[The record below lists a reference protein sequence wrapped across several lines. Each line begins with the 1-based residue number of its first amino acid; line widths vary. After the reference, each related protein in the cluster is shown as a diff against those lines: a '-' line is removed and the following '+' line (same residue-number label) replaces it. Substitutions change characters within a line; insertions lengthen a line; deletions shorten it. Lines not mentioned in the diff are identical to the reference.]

1 MFVWR
6 KRASAVWLA
15 ANEAPL
21 REIGAQRLAII
32 SRADRK
38 SAIAEVA
45 GSSRRNLEK
54 IRSRFG
60 GTIEEL
66 PRDWLKK
73 FSRSQKLEPIK
84 IGNRLTIYRSV
95 TSKKRSRNKNRSL
108 VIPAGAA
115 FGTGEHATT
124 AMALRLLE
132 RCTRFWGAQAGSLRP
147 PEKEWTLLDLGTGS
161 GILALAA
168 KRFGAEK
175 VIAIDHDSIAIA
187 TAKENA
193 QRNEIDNIDFQVAEV
208 QRWRFPRRI
217 DIITANLFS
226 ELLIEI
232 LPKLKRAQ
240 RLILSGI
247 LREQEPQ
254 LVRALKRNR
263 IAVVEARRRGKWI
276 AILGQQIK
284 KRRSGDRRSLTGRG
298 DMAGKNLTAHCA
310 TRTFFGSGDFDSTCI

>member
-21 REIGAQRLAII
+21 REKGGQRLAII

-45 GSSRRNLEK
+45 DSSRRNLEK

-60 GTIEEL
+60 GTIEKL
-66 PRDWLKK
+66 PRDWLKE
-73 FSRSQKLEPIK
+73 FSRSQKSEPIK

-95 TSKKRSRNKNRSL
+95 TGKNRSRTKNRSL
-108 VIPAGAA
+108 LIPAGAA

-124 AMALRLLE
+124 TMSLRLLE
-132 RCTRFWGAQAGSLRP
+132 RCTRFWGVQAGSLHS
-147 PEKEWTLLDLGTGS
+147 PEPERTLLDLGTGS

-168 KRFGAEK
+168 ARFGAK
-175 VIAIDHDSIAIA
+175 RVIAIDDDPVAIA
-187 TAKENA
+187 TARENA
-193 QRNEIDNIDFQVAEV
+193 RRNKLDNIDFRVADV
-208 QRWRFPRRI
+208 RRWPFSPRI
-217 DIITANLFS
+217 EIITANLFS

-247 LREQEPQ
+247 LRDQEAQ
-254 LVRALKRNR
+254 LVRALKRNG
-263 IAVVEARRRGKWI
+263 IVIVEMRRRGKWI
-276 AILGQQIK
+276 AILA
-284 KRRSGDRRSLTGRG
+284 RG
-298 DMAGKNLTAHCA
+298 
-310 TRTFFGSGDFDSTCI
+310 

>member
-15 ANEAPL
+15 ANEAAL
-21 REIGAQRLAII
+21 REIAGQWLAII
-32 SRADRK
+32 SRPDRK
-38 SAIAEVA
+38 TAIAEIA
-45 GSSRRNLEK
+45 GSSRRDLEK

-60 GTIEEL
+60 GTIEKL

-73 FSRSQKLEPIK
+73 FSRSQKSEPIK

-95 TSKKRSRNKNRSL
+95 TSKNRSRNRNRSL
-108 VIPAGAA
+108 LIPAGAA

-124 AMALRLLE
+124 AMSLRLLE
-132 RCTRFWGAQAGSLRP
+132 RCTRFWGAQAASLQSSAACRRRLFKKGSVGSLRSP
-147 PEKEWTLLDLGTGS
+147 DQERTMLDLGTGT

-168 KRFGAEK
+168 KRLGAAR
-175 VIAIDHDSIAIA
+175 VIAIDHDPIAIA
-187 TAKENA
+187 TARANA
-193 QRNEIDNIDFQVAEV
+193 QRNKIDNIDFRVADV
-208 QRWRFPRRI
+208 RRWQFLPGI

-247 LREQEPQ
+247 LREQEAR
-254 LVRALKRNR
+254 LVRALKRNG
-263 IAVVEARRRGKWI
+263 IVIVETRRRGKWI
-276 AILGQQIK
+276 TIACHPE
-284 KRRSGDRRSLTGRG
+284 RSRG
-298 DMAGKNLTAHCA
+298 IPMRNL
-310 TRTFFGSGDFDSTCI
+310 

>member
-6 KRASAVWLA
+6 KRASAAWLA

-21 REIGAQRLAII
+21 REMGGQRLAII
-32 SRADRK
+32 SRSDRK
-38 SAIAEVA
+38 TAIAEIA
-45 GSSRRNLEK
+45 GSRQRDLEQ

-66 PRDWLKK
+66 PRDWLKE
-73 FSRSQKLEPIK
+73 FSRSQKSEPIK

-108 VIPAGAA
+108 LIPAGTA

-124 AMALRLLE
+124 TMSLRLLE
-132 RCTRFWGAQAGSLRP
+132 RCTRFWGAQAATPQSSAACRRRLLKKGSAGSRTQQGGSLRS
-147 PEKEWTLLDLGTGS
+147 PEPKRTLLDLGTGT

-168 KRFGAEK
+168 KRLGAAR
-175 VIAIDHDSIAIA
+175 VIAIDHDPVAIA
-187 TAKENA
+187 TARANA
-193 QRNEIDNIDFQVAEV
+193 RRNKLDNIDFHVADV
-208 QRWRFPRRI
+208 RRWPFPPRI

-240 RLILSGI
+240 RLILSGV
-247 LREQEPQ
+247 LREQEAEF
-254 LVRALKRNR
+254 VRALKRNG
-263 IAVVEARRRGKWI
+263 IVIVEMRRRGKWI
-276 AILGQQIK
+276 AILA
-284 KRRSGDRRSLTGRG
+284 R
-298 DMAGKNLTAHCA
+298 A
-310 TRTFFGSGDFDSTCI
+310 

>member
-6 KRASAVWLA
+6 KRASAAWLA

-21 REIGAQRLAII
+21 REMGGQRLAII
-32 SRADRK
+32 SRSDRK
-38 SAIAEVA
+38 TAIAEIA
-45 GSSRRNLEK
+45 GSRQRDLEQ

-66 PRDWLKK
+66 PRDWLKE
-73 FSRSQKLEPIK
+73 FSRSQKSEPIK

-108 VIPAGAA
+108 LIPAGTA

-124 AMALRLLE
+124 TMSLRLLE
-132 RCTRFWGAQAGSLRP
+132 RCTRFWGAQAATPQSSSACRRRLLKKGSAGSRTQQGGSLRS
-147 PEKEWTLLDLGTGS
+147 PEPKRTLLDLGTGT

-168 KRFGAEK
+168 KRLGAAR
-175 VIAIDHDSIAIA
+175 VIAIDHDPVAIA
-187 TAKENA
+187 TTRANA
-193 QRNEIDNIDFQVAEV
+193 RRNKLDNIDFHVADV
-208 QRWRFPRRI
+208 RRWPFPPRI

-240 RLILSGI
+240 RLILSGV
-247 LREQEPQ
+247 LREQEAEF
-254 LVRALKRNR
+254 VRALKRNG
-263 IAVVEARRRGKWI
+263 IVIVEMRRRGKWI
-276 AILGQQIK
+276 AILA
-284 KRRSGDRRSLTGRG
+284 R
-298 DMAGKNLTAHCA
+298 A
-310 TRTFFGSGDFDSTCI
+310 